1 MEIFDYYPIPHPYD
15 VKERVNNG
23 FRLPYDLQDE
33 IRLLFPK
40 GKIKKKLNILIIGC
54 GYNEAVYHA
63 LRSPKYQFTG
73 IDISKN
79 VCDANTKQINEYGI
93 LNLDIIQDDI
103 FSSNLSNKYDVIIC
117 TAFISYSNN
126 KQNIFSTLKNLVTK
140 DGVIVLSLVSSVYD
154 NQIKPIRNI
163 LNKMGFNYKDPESVN
178 KAFDFV
184 KKLDPFHPSKMAML
198 QVEKGKINVNK
209 FIDLNDFAL
218 RYLNSYVK
226 SFSVKEFID
235 ELEDNN
241 LYFQGWYNN
250 SLYYTE
256 ANFSSS
262 FNAKGAGQVNK
273 LDVIQQWDAV
283 CELKGP
289 FVNHLNHLFVASLNK
304 NNFLLS
310 DKLLADKKSIIKLR
324 PYQKIVKLPDS
335 PTDYMISPN
344 LTTMLSEDETKI
356 CKAISDYGKTIDD
369 IMKDNKLD
377 LSKDEIITILERLN
391 SFSFLSIYKN

>member
-33 IRLLFPK
+33 IRLLFPT
-40 GKIKKKLNILIIGC
+40 GKIKKKLDILIIGC

-73 IDISKN
+73 IDISKS

-93 LNLDIIQDDI
+93 KNLDIIQDDI
-103 FSSNLSNKYDVIIC
+103 FSDNLSNKYDVIIC
-117 TAFISYSNN
+117 TAFISYLNN
-126 KQNIFSTLKNLVTK
+126 QQNIFSTLKNLVTT

-163 LNKMGFNYKDPESVN
+163 LNKMGFNYKDPKTVN

-184 KKLDPFHPSKMAML
+184 KKLDPFHPSRMSML
-198 QVEKGKINVNK
+198 QVEKGKININK
-209 FIDLNDFAL
+209 YIDINDFAL
-218 RYLNSYVK
+218 RYLNPYVK
-226 SFSVKEFID
+226 SFSVKELID

-241 LYFQGWYNN
+241 LYFQGWHNN

-262 FNAKGAGQVNK
+262 FNAKGADQVNN
-273 LDVIQQWDAV
+273 LDIIHQWDAV

-289 FVNHLNHLFVASLNK
+289 FVNHFNHLFVASLNE

-344 LTTMLSEDETKI
+344 LTTMLSEDQAKI

-369 IMKDNKLD
+369 IIKDNKLD

-391 SFSFLSIYKN
+391 SFSFLSIHKN